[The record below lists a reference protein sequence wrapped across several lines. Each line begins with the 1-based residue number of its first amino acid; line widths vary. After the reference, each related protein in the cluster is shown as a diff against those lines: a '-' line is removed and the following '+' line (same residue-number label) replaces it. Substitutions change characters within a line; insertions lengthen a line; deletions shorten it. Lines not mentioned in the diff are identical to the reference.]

1 MAYVVDEKG
10 NAKTTLNVVVPTLHD
25 MIVAGKDVI
34 QLTNGGVVYVAKGTK
49 ALVGELVGESVIGP
63 DGGAQ

>member
-25 MIVAGKDVI
+25 RVVAGKDVI
-34 QLTNGGVVYVAKGTK
+34 PLNDGGVAFVDKKT
-49 ALVGELVGESVIGP
+49 GELTIPTHTLFMHEDVG
-63 DGGAQ
+63 

>member
-25 MIVAGKDVI
+25 KVVAGKDVI
-34 QLTNGGVVYVAKGTK
+34 PLTVGGV
-49 ALVGELVGESVIGP
+49 ALCMCHCCLLRSCHTCP
-63 DGGAQ
+63 

>member
-25 MIVAGKDVI
+25 MVVEGKDAIPLVG
-34 QLTNGGVVYVAKGTK
+34 GGVVLIDKGTK
-49 ALVGELVGESVIGP
+49 DLSLRASIVY
-63 DGGAQ
+63 

>member
-25 MIVAGKDVI
+25 MLVAGKDVI
-34 QLTNGGVVYVAKGTK
+34 SLTSGGTILVDKAAKELAGATVPPVK
-49 ALVGELVGESVIGP
+49 VGK
-63 DGGAQ
+63 

>member
-25 MIVAGKDVI
+25 MVVAGKDVI
-34 QLTNGGVVYVAKGTK
+34 SLTTGGIVLVDKAAKELAGATVPLIPVVG
-49 ALVGELVGESVIGP
+49 
-63 DGGAQ
+63 

>member
-25 MIVAGKDVI
+25 MLVAGKDTI
-34 QLTNGGVVYVAKGTK
+34 QLTGGGVIYVNRGITE
-49 ALVGELVGESVIGP
+49 LPVGGISRP
-63 DGGAQ
+63 MD

>member
-1 MAYVVDEKG
+1 MAHVVDEKG

-34 QLTNGGVVYVAKGTK
+34 PLTVGGVAYVDKGTK
-49 ALVGELVGESVIGP
+49 ELTKK
-63 DGGAQ
+63 A